1 MDLGMFFFISGLI
14 VVVVS
19 FVLWMVIEA
28 KYSKGGSHVS
38 VIEVAGMPVTL
49 GVILMFISVLI
60 TPDMSLVKD
69 YNNAVKEGYTFYKD
83 GNAVQKPEAL
93 GIDKNNIN
101 SYKIKIDDKKKEV
114 FVVTN

>member
-1 MDLGMFFFISGLI
+1 MDLGTFFFISGL
-14 VVVVS
+14 VVFIVS
-19 FVLWMVIEA
+19 FVLWIAIEA
-28 KYSKGGSHVS
+28 KLSKDGSHVS
-38 VIEVAGMPVTL
+38 VIEVAGIPATL
-49 GVILMFISVLI
+49 GVILMFISVLT

-83 GNAVQKPEAL
+83 GNAAQKPEAL

-101 SYKIKIDDKKKEV
+101 NYKIKIDDKKKEV

>member
-14 VVVVS
+14 VLVVS
-19 FVLWMVIEA
+19 FVLWIVIEA

-38 VIEVAGMPVTL
+38 AIVAGIPAIL
-49 GVILMFISVLI
+49 GVILLFISFLI

-69 YNNAVKEGYTFYKD
+69 CNNAVKEGYTFYKD

-101 SYKIKIDDKKKEV
+101 NYKIKIDDKKKKSL
-114 FVVTN
+114 